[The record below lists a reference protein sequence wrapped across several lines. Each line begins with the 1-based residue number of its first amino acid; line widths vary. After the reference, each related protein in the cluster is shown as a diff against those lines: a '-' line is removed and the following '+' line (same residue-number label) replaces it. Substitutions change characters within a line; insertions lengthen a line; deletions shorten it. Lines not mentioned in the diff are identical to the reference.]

1 MDYNDYLRLLLPFVG
16 RETKLLR
23 ICDLIELNMTAFLNR
38 RYSINGMYAS
48 IKVSITVDVE
58 TLISYSLLPNL
69 KKDDYFFEISE
80 VYHGSY

>member
-1 MDYNDYLRLLLPFVG
+1 MALLFSMDYNDYLRLLLPFC
-16 RETKLLR
+16 RQRDKALR

-38 RYSINGMYAS
+38 RYSINGMCAS

-69 KKDDYFFEISE
+69 QER
-80 VYHGSY
+80 